1 MYHTDHRLSN
11 QVVTKNDKR
20 CVLFIKIKK
29 TPSST
34 TVDQLYEKF
43 TQC

>member
-1 MYHTDHRLSN
+1 MYQTKWL
-11 QVVTKNDKR
+11 QKNDKR

-29 TPSST
+29 PPSCT